1 MNKTLR
7 ITFIVLGFVAIGAIL
22 LATGFVVGR
31 NTWGMGQAYSGGM
44 MNGFGFN
51 RSDQS
56 QMPFGSMMDQDFDPE
71 NFAYSYG
78 GMMNGGMM
86 GSGMMGGGMMSTS
99 PLIDVEPLSIE
110 AATAAVEEYIVFF
123 DDSEALEIG
132 EIMIFDNHAYAQI
145 IESETGIGALEVL
158 VNPVTGSVYPEFG
171 PTMMWN
177 IKYGMMGN
185 SGDLGMM
192 GGSGMM
198 GMMGSFSSIEVTS
211 EMPVSED
218 EAVQAAQR
226 YLDNSLPGTEADEH
240 ADPFYGYYTLHILRD
255 GETAGM
261 LSVNGYTGQV
271 FIHTWHG
278 DLVEMT
284 AE

>member
-7 ITFIVLGFVAIGAIL
+7 ITFFVLGFVAIGALIL
-22 LATGFVVGR
+22 TTGFVVGR
-31 NTWGMGQAYSGGM
+31 NTWGIGQAYSGGM
-44 MNGFGFN
+44 MNGIGFN

-56 QMPFGSMMDQDFDPE
+56 QMPFGSMMGQDFDPE
-71 NFAYSYG
+71 SFAYPYG
-78 GMMNGGMM
+78 AMMNGGMM
-86 GSGMMGGGMMSTS
+86 STS
-99 PLIDVEPLSIE
+99 SLVDVEPLSIE
-110 AATAAVEEYIVFF
+110 AATDAVEEYIAFF

-158 VNPVTGSVYPEFG
+158 VDPVTESVYPEFG

-198 GMMGSFSSIEVTS
+198 GMMGSFSNIEVTS
-211 EMPVSED
+211 EMAVSED
-218 EAVQAAQR
+218 EAVQVAQR
-226 YLDNSLPGTEADEH
+226 YLDNSLPGAVADEH

-261 LSVNGYTGQV
+261 LSVNGNTAQV